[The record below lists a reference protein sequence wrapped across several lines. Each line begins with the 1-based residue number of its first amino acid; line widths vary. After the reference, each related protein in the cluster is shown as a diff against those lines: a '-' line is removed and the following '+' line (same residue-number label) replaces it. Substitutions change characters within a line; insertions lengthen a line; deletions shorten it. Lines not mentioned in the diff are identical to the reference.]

1 MATLRTGDIVMVVR
15 LNLESRGCL
24 GRRPVPGETG
34 SVRTVVEQDG
44 LVTYMVER
52 RRPDGTEEW
61 LGDFE
66 EADLA
71 LKSRRA

>member
-1 MATLRTGDIVMVVR
+1 MATLRTGDIVTVVR
-15 LNLESRGCL
+15 LNWESRGCL

-34 SVRTVVEQDG
+34 RVRTVVEQDG

-61 LGDFE
+61 LGDFDE
-66 EADLA
+66 GDLK
-71 LKSRRA
+71 LKNRGE